1 MFATFLLQLVDMTG
15 HVSIFEVIKVGA
27 AVLTPIIGIL
37 LTWIGYRLKRVES
50 RQDKL
55 DEDFVKFREFYIER
69 HSELKDLQLEIQKL
83 RTDFVEQMSKLEL
96 ILAKEYM
103 TKMDCKYI
111 VHKEE

>member
-1 MFATFLLQLVDMTG
+1 MPPE
-15 HVSIFEVIKVGA
+15 HISIWEVIKVTA
-27 AVLTPIIGIL
+27 AFLTPIIGGL
-37 LTWIGYRLKRVES
+37 VGWIGLRLKRLEE

-55 DEDFVKFREFYIER
+55 DDDFRAFREFYIER

-83 RTDFVEQMSKLEL
+83 RTDFIEQMGEL
-96 ILAKEYM
+96 RLLLAKEYM